1 MKKFLTTTALLALA
15 GAAHAEIQTITLH
28 SYKHWTVVYN
38 FDENDG
44 WNNCAMQ
51 VKGDGLSLSLI
62 VDGNENASLH
72 LYDEK
77 ADYSSWTD
85 GSKFQLE
92 IDNYGRWD
100 MQADGYGNSLFV
112 DLDYVADKDDVDRLL
127 YEIRQGLRLSIY
139 EYGEKE
145 EFYWFSLHGSK
156 AAANAIVEN
165 CLDNLRPYTLAEPEP
180 EPEPEPKKAPV
191 PGMDNPVPGLSNTQ
205 YELRKEETSV
215 GTVMYFTGTISEG
228 FAEDV
233 KSYGDF
239 DYFVI
244 EESNGGLLGEAI
256 EAGAYLRQNFVATSL
271 DGACAS
277 ACVELYAGGVKR
289 YYSEN
294 ARFGVHAMSVD
305 GDEMS
310 LSTTQNLL
318 SLRVKHFEAS
328 GVDSKIVIDSLDTP
342 TEEIRWL
349 TTSQARVYGLIK

>member
-1 MKKFLTTTALLALA
+1 MGPDPSLT
-15 GAAHAEIQTITLH
+15 
-28 SYKHWTVVYN
+28 
-38 FDENDG
+38 
-44 WNNCAMQ
+44 
-51 VKGDGLSLSLI
+51 

-85 GSKFQLE
+85 GNKFQLQ
-92 IDNYGRWD
+92 IDNYGRWE
-100 MQADGYGNSLFV
+100 MPADGYDHSLFV
-112 DLDYVADKDDVDRLL
+112 DLDYIDDKDNVDRLL
-127 YEIRQGLRLSIY
+127 YEIRQGLRLSIH

-165 CLDNLRPYTLAEPEP
+165 CLDNLKPYAFSEPQ
-180 EPEPEPKKAPV
+180 PEPKQAPV
-191 PGMDNPVPGLSNTQ
+191 PGMDNPVPGLPNTL
-205 YELRKEETSV
+205 YELRVEDTSV
-215 GTVMYFTGTISEG
+215 GTVVYFNGVVAEG

-256 EAGAYLRQNFVATSL
+256 EAGAYLRNNDVSTSL

-289 YYSEN
+289 YYSDN

-310 LSTTQNLL
+310 LATTQNLL

-349 TTSQARVYGLIK
+349 STSQARVYGLID